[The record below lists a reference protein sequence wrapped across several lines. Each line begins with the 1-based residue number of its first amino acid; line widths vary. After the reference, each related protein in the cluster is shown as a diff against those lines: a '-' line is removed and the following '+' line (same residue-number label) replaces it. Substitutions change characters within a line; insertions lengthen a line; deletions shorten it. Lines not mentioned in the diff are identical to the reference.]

1 MAALI
6 FETREALLTLE
17 QNGAQDDVPVISL
30 KLSLTN
36 LPTIYVAAG
45 KLLRPSSWSMTI
57 RADDTAVEVG
67 WLQYAD
73 NDGKGECMLVI
84 NQSTARFE
92 DVLAMFKG
100 GHASEISIDV
110 DGTTPRDDYS
120 SHWDTLTTPVL
131 TVTRASFDFPL
142 PQSEA

>member
-1 MAALI
+1 MALLI

-17 QNGAQDDVPVISL
+17 QNSGQDDVPLISL
-30 KLSLTN
+30 KLN
-36 LPTIYVAAG
+36 LSNRPTIYVAGG
-45 KLLRPSSWSMTI
+45 KLLRPSCWSMTI
-57 RADDTAVEVG
+57 RADDTAVKVG
-67 WLQYAD
+67 SLHFAD

-84 NQSTARFE
+84 NQSTARFD

-131 TVTRASFDFPL
+131 TVTRASFNFPL